1 MKRVLLFAI
10 LFATTTTGN
19 TEPTPAVRYLI
30 NEPVTLFD
38 LGMLR
43 LDEDFSNLAKRDSA
57 SELNLNATVIVKY
70 WWHENRISIG
80 MHMFSNKVESV
91 QSRKNFC
98 KEGIAWIKHFLGVD
112 AQTGKPLYKPLYRA
126 SSSNLVGY
134 FSHIGFSTK
143 SEPKN
148 IAAELDTITELS
160 VSLFTKPSDL
170 TKCKSALL
178 SKEVLFP
185 E

>member
-10 LFATTTTGN
+10 LFATTTMGN
-19 TEPTPAVRYLI
+19 TEPTPAVQYLM

-43 LDEDFSNLAKRDSA
+43 LEQIFKKLALEER
-57 SELNLNATVIVKY
+57 ELNLNVTVGYAWK
-70 WWHENRISIG
+70 ENRILID
-80 MHMFSNKVESV
+80 MYDRRDKVESV
-91 QSRKNFC
+91 QSRKMLC
-98 KEGIAWIKHFLGVD
+98 KEDIATLKNFLWIS
-112 AQTGKPLYKPLYRA
+112 AETGKPPFSPTSRLQEL
-126 SSSNLVGY
+126 
-134 FSHIGFSTK
+134 FSHIGFSRK

-160 VSLFTKPSDL
+160 VRLFTKPSDL